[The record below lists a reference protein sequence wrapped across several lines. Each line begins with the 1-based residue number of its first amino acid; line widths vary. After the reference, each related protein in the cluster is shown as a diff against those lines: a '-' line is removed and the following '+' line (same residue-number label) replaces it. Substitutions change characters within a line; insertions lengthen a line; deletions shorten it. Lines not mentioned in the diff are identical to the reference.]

1 VRRLPTWVF
10 LALLACGES
19 VDPSTSGSIE
29 VTASTTG
36 GAIDPDGYLVTL
48 SNPPTALPST
58 RVPSN
63 GSVVLTDLAPGDYS
77 VVLDDIASNCTPDLG
92 NAVSIPVP
100 PRIRATAA
108 FAVTCVAPLAH
119 DLVFDA
125 VLPGTQGAVQT
136 DIFRVNAGGSGLRNL
151 TESPDREEISPVWK
165 RDGSRIAFE
174 GGELFGLRSLLV
186 MDPDG
191 TNVTDLG
198 LDFFPQSWSPDGT
211 RLAGWVNGR
220 DLYVVNS
227 DGTGLT
233 NLTNRVCI
241 PGAECGIVTGSSWSP
256 DGTRIVYGISHRLT
270 GPLAGCWVIGLDGT
284 GPTLVKES
292 CLTPAWA
299 PNADR
304 IAFTNDGTEN
314 INLRGHLMLM
324 NPDGTGTVDLGINY
338 GADSSD
344 HEPAWSPD
352 GSEIAFVSK
361 RGAPPS
367 AGSES
372 YQLYI
377 MNADGTA
384 LRRVPIASPPAG
396 IARPTWGPAAPN

>member
-1 VRRLPTWVF
+1 VMRFPAWAL

-36 GAIDPDGYLVTL
+36 GAIDPDGYLVTI
-48 SNPPTALPST
+48 SNSPTAVPST

-77 VVLDDIASNCTPDLG
+77 VVLNDIASNCTPDLG
-92 NAVSIPVP
+92 TVVSIPVP
-100 PRIRATAA
+100 PRVRATAA
-108 FAVTCVAPLAH
+108 FAVTCVAPLTN

-125 VLPGTQGAVQT
+125 VLPGTQGLQT

-151 TESPDREEISPVWK
+151 TESPDREEFSPAWK
-165 RDGSRIAFE
+165 PDGSKIAFE
-174 GGELFGLRSLLV
+174 GGELFGQRSLLV

-198 LDFFPQSWSPDGT
+198 LDFVPQAWSPNGT
-211 RLAGWVNGR
+211 QLAGWVLGR

-241 PGAECGIVTGSSWSP
+241 PGAECGVLTGSSWSP
-256 DGTRIVYGISHRLT
+256 DGTRIVYGISRRLT
-270 GPLAGCWVIGLDGT
+270 GPLAGCWVIGVDGA

-304 IAFTNDGTEN
+304 IAFTNDGSETF
-314 INLRGHLMLM
+314 NLLGHITLM
-324 NPDGTGTVDLGINY
+324 NPDGTGTVDLGPVY

-344 HEPAWSPD
+344 HAPAWSPD
-352 GSEIAFVSK
+352 GSQIAFVSK

-367 AGSES
+367 AGPEA

-377 MNADGTA
+377 MNADGTE

-396 IARPTWGPAAPN
+396 IARPSWGPAAPN